1 MPRSEE
7 HNRRIREAQRARI
20 LDAAKEVFVRK
31 GWTAT
36 MAEIAAA
43 ARISQGLAYRYFPS
57 KDSIFME
64 LMKQLAGNNLQEIS
78 RIRNLGG
85 PPTERLE
92 LILTEVLKRI
102 ENFEITIQATLGGG
116 PQAHFSFF
124 RMHLQQMRNGSP
136 EEKES
141 MQMMQR
147 QYLALRD
154 GILEILAE
162 GQESGEFIREDPQ
175 KQAVMILSCVK
186 GLASLA
192 IHRPDQFKAHYPYT
206 GPILRM
212 VKADKTP
219 GG

>member
-7 HNRRIREAQRARI
+7 HNRRIREARRTRI
-20 LDAAKEVFVRK
+20 LGAAKEVFVRK

-36 MAEIAAA
+36 MADIAAA
-43 ARISQGLAYRYFPS
+43 AQISQGLAYRYFPS

-64 LMKQLAGNNLQEIS
+64 LMKQLAGSNLQEIG

-85 PPTERLE
+85 SPTERLE
-92 LILTEVLKRI
+92 LILSEVLKRI
-102 ENFEITIQATLGGG
+102 DNFEITIQATLGDGSES
-116 PQAHFSFF
+116 PFNFF
-124 RMHLQQMRNGSP
+124 QLHMQQMKNGSP

-141 MQMMQR
+141 AKMMQS

-162 GQESGEFIREDPQ
+162 GQESGEFYREDLQ

-192 IHRPDQFKAHYPYT
+192 IHRPEQFKAHYPYT
-206 GPILRM
+206 DLILRM
-212 VKADKTP
+212 VKAGHPT

>member
-20 LDAAKEVFVRK
+20 LGAAKEVFVRK

-43 ARISQGLAYRYFPS
+43 AQISQGLAYRYFPS

-64 LMKQLAGNNLQEIS
+64 LMKQLAGSNLEEIG
-78 RIRNLGG
+78 RIRNLEGT
-85 PPTERLE
+85 PTERLE
-92 LILTEVLKRI
+92 LILSEVLKRI
-102 ENFEITIQATLGGG
+102 ENFEITIQASLGDGSEG
-116 PQAHFSFF
+116 HFNFF
-124 RMHLQQMRNGSP
+124 QMHMQQMRNGNP

-141 MQMMQR
+141 AKMMQR

-154 GILEILAE
+154 SILEILAE
-162 GQESGEFIREDPQ
+162 GQESGDFIREAVQ

-206 GPILRM
+206 DPILRM